1 MRKRTCF
8 KTEERRVRGMSK
20 AGYVLPP
27 YRRHG
32 KKLQAFAIIASSV
45 VIVALTFLIVWAMIP

>member
-1 MRKRTCF
+1 
-8 KTEERRVRGMSK
+8 MSK